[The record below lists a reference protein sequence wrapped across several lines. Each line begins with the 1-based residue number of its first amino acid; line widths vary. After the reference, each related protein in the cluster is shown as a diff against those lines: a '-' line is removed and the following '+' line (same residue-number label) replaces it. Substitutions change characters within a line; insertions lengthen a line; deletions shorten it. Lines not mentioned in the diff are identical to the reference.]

1 MQSAQLPGVYIN
13 SRFDLDVSSLAF
25 RFGWIELRYLPWQ
38 MRLFLSNWKTRLVSH
53 LPSSVSSTLI
63 SRLMLNI
70 RDPKNSGLVVASTS
84 YSAGTFDQTRVI
96 SFLPVSR
103 RSSVTVW
110 HAKHDACLRPSCN
123 SISAGGSIY
132 SVCCL
137 CSGGVVY
144 RAGWWKAEIISLTL
158 LLLYDCRGV
167 YVRAISTW

>member
-1 MQSAQLPGVYIN
+1 MYIN
-13 SRFDLDVSSLAF
+13 SRSDLDVSSLAF

-53 LPSSVSSTLI
+53 LPPSVSSTLI

-84 YSAGTFDQTRVI
+84 YSTGTFDQTRVI

-110 HAKHDACLRPSCN
+110 HTKHDACLHPSCN
-123 SISAGGSIY
+123 AISAGRSIHF
-132 SVCCL
+132 VCCL
-137 CSGGVVY
+137 CSGGVLDRV
-144 RAGWWKAEIISLTL
+144 GWRKADRISLTL
-158 LLLYDCRGV
+158 LFLFDCRGA
-167 YVRAISTW
+167 YVKAISTW

>member
-1 MQSAQLPGVYIN
+1 MSLDPLHMQSAQLPGVYIN
-13 SRFDLDVSSLAF
+13 SRFGLGVSSLAF

-84 YSAGTFDQTRVI
+84 YSTGTFDQTRVI

-110 HAKHDACLRPSCN
+110 HAKHDAMCLDPCN
-123 SISAGGSIY
+123 RISTWAQCDLLVIY
-132 SVCCL
+132 SVNMNMHTK
-137 CSGGVVY
+137 
-144 RAGWWKAEIISLTL
+144 AGWLKVTYTL
-158 LLLYDCRGV
+158 E
-167 YVRAISTW
+167 